1 MVKIITIFVHWFST
15 EVDVHVLA
23 RGTPGFSGA
32 DLANLVNQAAI
43 RAAADGDPAVSLKH
57 LEFAKDK
64 IIMGKSNKVSPE

>member
-1 MVKIITIFVHWFST
+1 MLPLET

-64 IIMGKSNKVSPE
+64 IIMGK

>member
-1 MVKIITIFVHWFST
+1 MLPLET

-64 IIMGKSNKVSPE
+64 IIMGND